1 MKKIIIFSLTVLFSS
16 LFLWGCGP
24 KKSEETSA
32 EKYTASLQELAKKGK
47 PFKCSFEVN
56 EDGVVSS
63 GIYYMDPS
71 SEMTRGE
78 TRLAMEVN
86 GEQQEV
92 INYMIFKD
100 KTVYSW
106 QKGNDK
112 GIIFKDTETKED
124 GDETSEDD
132 NDFAYSDEKMDF
144 SCVDW
149 KVDKKMFDLPED
161 VTFDDIT
168 KQMEQY
174 ITMPENM
181 EDMEGMENM
190 EIDMSQYMNIEE

>member
-1 MKKIIIFSLTVLFSS
+1 MKKIIIFSLTVLFSG
-16 LFLWGCGP
+16 LILWGCGP
-24 KKSEETSA
+24 KKSQETSA

-47 PFKCSFEVN
+47 PFKCSFELN
-56 EDGVVSS
+56 EEGVISS
-63 GIYYMDPS
+63 GVYYMDPS

-78 TRLAMEVN
+78 TRLVMEVN

-106 QKGNDK
+106 QKGNAK
-112 GIIFKDTETKED
+112 GIIFKGEED
-124 GDETSEDD
+124 KDQDGEVDD
-132 NDFAYSDEKMDF
+132 DFAYSDEKMDF
-144 SCVDW
+144 SCVEW

-168 KQMEQY
+168 KQMEEY
-174 ITMPENM
+174 MTMPENM
-181 EDMEGMENM
+181 EGVENM
-190 EIDMSQYMNIEE
+190 EIDMSQYMDIEE

>member
-1 MKKIIIFSLTVLFSS
+1 MKKIIIFSLTVLFSG
-16 LFLWGCGP
+16 LILWGCGP
-24 KKSEETSA
+24 KKSQETSA

-47 PFKCSFEVN
+47 PFKCSFELN
-56 EDGVVSS
+56 EEGVISS
-63 GIYYMDPS
+63 GVYYMDPS

-106 QKGNDK
+106 QKGNAK
-112 GIIFKDTETKED
+112 GIIFKGEED
-124 GDETSEDD
+124 KDQDGEVDD
-132 NDFAYSDEKMDF
+132 DFAYSDEKMDF
-144 SCVDW
+144 SCVEW

-168 KQMEQY
+168 KQMEEY
-174 ITMPENM
+174 MTMPENM
-181 EDMEGMENM
+181 EGVENM
-190 EIDMSQYMNIEE
+190 EIDMSQYMDIEE